1 MGNEWTEIQ
10 EDVFRDRYAL
20 RRDGEIIETSFDQL
34 ARRVAFALA
43 RSASQAMRFKD
54 AIASFSFL
62 PAGRVLAGA
71 GAEEKAT
78 YYNCFVLGIGSRA
91 SHGRDSRQGIMQTL
105 ADMVEITARG
115 GGVGV
120 NWSVLRP
127 EGAHIRGVRGTST
140 GPLGWMLA
148 ADSLANQIRQGGT
161 RTAALM
167 FMLDVWHPDAL
178 RFVESG
184 KIFHRAN
191 YSIAIGDR
199 FMSLLARGGA
209 WEFVFPET
217 TSRRYDSD
225 WAGDIRSWVAS
236 GGEVRCHGKKDTAEV
251 WRRISAAAWAT
262 GNPGVVFLDRC
273 NRMSNTWYL
282 ERLIGTNPCGEQ
294 PLPESGCCNLGAIN
308 LVAHRAAG
316 GGIDHDALRR
326 TVSVAVEMLDRVID
340 CSAEITPEIT
350 RAQKATRRIGIGVMG
365 LADLMLMEKVRYG
378 SDESCALIR
387 EVMRTIRDH
396 AYLTSSVLALQ
407 FGSAPGYRRRFLQS
421 EFVRTL
427 PSEVREPIDRVGIRN
442 LALLSQAPTG
452 TISILAGVSSGIEP
466 NFAREYVRRDATG
479 EHVVKH
485 PLLGGDEEWAVTAQ
499 DVTVEEHIRVQAEVQ
514 KYIDSSISK
523 TINLPASATVED
535 VERAFRLAYDMGCKG
550 VTIYRD
556 GSQTG
561 QVLSCPAGEGKCE

>member
-43 RSASQAMRFKD
+43 RSAGQASRFED
-54 AIASFSFL
+54 TIASFSFL

-167 FMLDVWHPDAL
+167 FMLDAWHPDVL

-209 WEFVFPET
+209 WEFIFPET

-225 WAGDIRSWVAS
+225 WSGDIRSWVAS
-236 GGEVRCHGKKDTAEV
+236 GGEVKCHGKKDAAEV

-282 ERLIGTNPCGEQ
+282 DRLIGTNPCGEQ
-294 PLPESGCCNLGAIN
+294 PLPENGCCNLGAIN

-316 GGIDHDALRR
+316 GGIDHEALRQ

-350 RAQKATRRIGIGVMG
+350 RAQKTTRRIGIGVMG
-365 LADLMLMEKVRYG
+365 LADLMLLEKVRYG

-387 EVMRTIRDH
+387 EVMETIRNH

-407 FGSAPGYRRRFLQS
+407 FGSAPGHRRRFIQG

-427 PSEVREPIDRVGIRN
+427 PSEVREPIDRIGIRN

-485 PLLGGDEEWAVTAQ
+485 PLLSGDEEWSVTAQ